1 MHYKIL
7 TLCCAGALLA
17 LTACGKYSDKP
28 KGETS
33 TSGKTVMAC
42 DETFANVMEDEIEV
56 FEYIYP
62 NVDVLPYYLN
72 ENECFDSLLN
82 FKINTI
88 VVSRPLTTAEETR
101 LRNNKKRPKQSQI
114 AVDAIAL
121 IVNKDNPVEVLSV
134 EEVRE
139 ILTGEVTEWKDISP
153 TKLGKIQ
160 VVFDNAGSSTVNYM
174 RSKVTDGHPFGEN
187 VFAQGSC
194 PKVLDVVK
202 NTPGAIGIIGVSW
215 LTSSLDGNV
224 VRDAEEMA
232 KRSSAN
238 DTVMLS
244 SAGDNIDD
252 RFNSEIKVLKIRE
265 NDKIEAYRPYQND
278 IYNGD
283 YPFYRSI
290 YMITVGEGGM
300 PSHGFYSFVTGPQ
313 GQKLILT
320 TGILPAL
327 KHNKLVTIE

>member
-1 MHYKIL
+1 ML
-7 TLCCAGALLA
+7 TKKLFVAGAIA
-17 LTACGKYSDKP
+17 LISLTGCGKYSDKP

-33 TSGKTVMAC
+33 TSGNTIIAC
-42 DETFANVMEDEIEV
+42 DETFANVIEDEIEV

-62 NVDVLPYYLN
+62 NVNILPYYLN
-72 ENECFDSLLN
+72 ENECLDSLLN

-88 VVSRPLTTAEETR
+88 VISRQLTTDEIKR
-101 LRNNKKRPKQSQI
+101 LQDNKKRPKQQQI

-121 IVNKDNPVEVLSV
+121 IVNKDNPVTQLSV
-134 EEVRE
+134 EEIRE
-139 ILTGEVTEWKDISP
+139 ILTGEITDWKDISP

-174 RSKVTDGHPFGEN
+174 RKNVTEGKPFGEN

-194 PKVLDVVK
+194 PNVIKAVRE
-202 NTPGAIGIIGVSW
+202 NTGAIGIIGVSW
-215 LTSSLDGNV
+215 LESNLDGSEVKNI
-224 VRDAEEMA
+224 EEMA
-232 KRSSAN
+232 HKSTLN
-238 DTVMLS
+238 DTLTFTS
-244 SAGDNIDD
+244 EYGETDS
-252 RFNSEIKVLKIRE
+252 FNTDVKVLKVRE
-265 NDKIEAYRPYQND
+265 NDKVTAYRPYQLD

-283 YPFYRSI
+283 YPFYRSM

-300 PSHGFYSFVTGPQ
+300 PSHGFYSFVTSPQ
-313 GQKLILT
+313 GQKLIMT